1 MNSFEPNKH
10 EESRKYL
17 KIILAYNILIPPITA
32 LYFRCYMFKKT
43 VKKIFFLILQLLGNT

>member
-17 KIILAYNILIPPITA
+17 KIILAYNNLIPPITA
-32 LYFRCYMFKKT
+32 LYFRCYIFKKT
-43 VKKIFFLILQLLGNT
+43 VKKNFF